1 MPERIFFWTISLE
14 CSVIIVV
21 VQLIPSLYDS
31 SGYDMVGLLCP
42 IYFHFFL
49 IFSDISRVGEYLY
62 KRAIHLVVVQYLHPK
77 IEFADL

>member
-1 MPERIFFWTISLE
+1 MPERIFFFWTISLE

-31 SGYDMVGLLCP
+31 SGFVSYIFSL
-42 IYFHFFL
+42 FL
-49 IFSDISRVGEYLY
+49 IFSDISHVGEYLY
-62 KRAIHLVVVQYLHPK
+62 KRANHPVVVQYLHPK